1 MKRVSIVETEFTFR
15 MSTESEKKTWKM
27 RSESVNIHQENEN
40 SDVRLMLH
48 EEEVLSICEEIL
60 EYQNNE
66 SDNEIEQDQVF
77 LMNQTPIIKK

>member
-1 MKRVSIVETEFTFR
+1 
-15 MSTESEKKTWKM
+15 M